1 MRVRVRLPGLLREA
15 ADGSGELDLAAST
28 VGDLIAALDD
38 VVPGMADALLDDSG
52 LRRYWSIYVDGRSCR
67 LIDGLATPLA
77 DGALVW
83 ILPTTSGGMY
93 LPTVP
98 STRSAS

>member
-1 MRVRVRLPGLLREA
+1 MTVRVRLPGLLRDA
-15 ADGSGELDLAAST
+15 ADGAGEFEIAAST
-28 VGDLIAALDD
+28 VADLITALDG
-38 VVPGMADALLDDSG
+38 VVPGLADALLDDSG
-52 LRRYWSIYVDGRSCR
+52 LRRYWSVCVEGRSCR
-67 LIDGLATPLA
+67 LMGGLATPLA

-98 STRSAS
+98 STRQAS

>member
-1 MRVRVRLPGLLREA
+1 MSVRVRLPGLLQA
-15 ADGSGELDLAAST
+15 AAGGAEEVDLAAASI
-28 VGDLIAALDD
+28 GDLIAALDARF
-38 VVPGMADALLDDSG
+38 PGMADALLDDSG
-52 LRRYWSIYVDGRSCR
+52 LRRYWCVYVDGRNGR
-67 LIDGLATPLA
+67 LIGGLATPLA

-98 STRSAS
+98 IAGPAS